1 MASCLFSNGIT
12 IYQLKKSIV
21 PCNNKP
27 RLRMP
32 FFQLTLLKKTKQ
44 SLHAETAEEGIPLF
58 TLIQFTA
65 AITATGRAKIEHD
78 EAIGRLNTR

>member
-1 MASCLFSNGIT
+1 
-12 IYQLKKSIV
+12 
-21 PCNNKP
+21 
-27 RLRMP
+27 MP